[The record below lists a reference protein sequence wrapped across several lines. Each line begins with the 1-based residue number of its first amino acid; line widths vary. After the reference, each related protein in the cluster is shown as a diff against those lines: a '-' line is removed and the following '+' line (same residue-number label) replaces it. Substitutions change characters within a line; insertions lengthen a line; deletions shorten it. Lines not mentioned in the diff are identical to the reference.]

1 MEKATL
7 AAYPIPKPRHSHCW
21 GFRLLPIQ
29 SPGTTPANVDST
41 DLRDFDKRR
50 ALRQPIGFW
59 IWRATCMALM
69 PEHPDVE
76 HEGATPSQRVSCMV
90 DKKSMAHARE
100 CVRLAGLTDD
110 QEVRDQLIALARDW
124 IVAARR
130 KKKKKEEEEEDNDSN
145 VLVFPS
151 AVERTRRHGLRMSLR
166 HAGRR

>member
-1 MEKATL
+1 
-7 AAYPIPKPRHSHCW
+7 
-21 GFRLLPIQ
+21 
-29 SPGTTPANVDST
+29 
-41 DLRDFDKRR
+41 
-50 ALRQPIGFW
+50 
-59 IWRATCMALM
+59 M
-69 PEHPDVE
+69 PEHPDAE

-110 QEVRDQLIALARDW
+110 QEVRDQLIDLASDW

-130 KKKKKEEEEEDNDSN
+130 KKKKKKEEEDNNDSN

-151 AVERTRRHGLRMSLR
+151 AVERSRRHGLRMSLR

>member
-1 MEKATL
+1 
-7 AAYPIPKPRHSHCW
+7 
-21 GFRLLPIQ
+21 
-29 SPGTTPANVDST
+29 
-41 DLRDFDKRR
+41 
-50 ALRQPIGFW
+50 
-59 IWRATCMALM
+59 
-69 PEHPDVE
+69 
-76 HEGATPSQRVSCMV
+76 MV

-130 KKKKKEEEEEDNDSN
+130 KKKKKEENNDSN

-151 AVERTRRHGLRMSLR
+151 AVERSRRHGLRMSLR

>member
-1 MEKATL
+1 
-7 AAYPIPKPRHSHCW
+7 
-21 GFRLLPIQ
+21 
-29 SPGTTPANVDST
+29 
-41 DLRDFDKRR
+41 
-50 ALRQPIGFW
+50 
-59 IWRATCMALM
+59 
-69 PEHPDVE
+69 
-76 HEGATPSQRVSCMV
+76 MV

-130 KKKKKEEEEEDNDSN
+130 KKKKEEDNDSN